1 MRSTIVATLIVLV
14 CFAAIATALPGKPDF
29 TARIYAD
36 GSTWGTKVT
45 NMIKNPDYDT
55 LDKLY
60 VIIGGNNMDQLPV
73 GEAAPYEYD
82 YDGGRWWTFTA
93 EWTPEALSYY
103 GTVPL
108 LTSDDDVMEQESM
121 GYMIVTEGPPDVPGA
136 PPAFFHCPLVPD
148 KTSW

>member
-1 MRSTIVATLIVLV
+1 MRPTIAATVIVLAFFTALAV
-14 CFAAIATALPGKPDF
+14 ALPGKPDF
-29 TARIYAD
+29 APHIYAD
-36 GSTWGTKVT
+36 GVAWGTKVT
-45 NMIKNPDYDT
+45 NFITHPDYDT

-60 VIIGGNNMDQLPV
+60 VIIGGNNMGQLPV

-121 GYMIVTEGPPDVPGA
+121 GYMVVTEGSPPGG
-136 PPAFFHCPLVPD
+136 PPEFFHCPLVPVKD
-148 KTSW
+148 MDMD